1 MDRILGVQRQQT
13 ESYAVS
19 SYQETGFDLDPE
31 MDSEDTTEEGD
42 KVEDELETSKESI
55 ITHIR

>member
-13 ESYAVS
+13 ESHAVS

-31 MDSEDTTEEGD
+31 MDSEYNLEEGD
-42 KVEDELETSKESI
+42 KVEDELETSIESI